1 MRDMNSAS
9 QLRNCASDVVDAARR
24 FEAAAQAP
32 ESYPGAPDS
41 LAALE
46 EAFQLL
52 SAAWYRLAADASPD
66 MAERRRRSSADGAR
80 PRADGLSREQEV
92 RVLATLHDVAAAFA
106 RTARTCRSGRTKVA
120 PIIERRLAATGAS
133 KQQAD
138 DTRWRMRQHEQPGRH
153 VA

>member
-1 MRDMNSAS
+1 MNSAS

-32 ESYPGAPDS
+32 ESYPGAPES
-41 LAALE
+41 LAVLE
-46 EAFQLL
+46 EALQVL
-52 SAAWYRLAADASPD
+52 SAAWYRIAADASPD
-66 MAERRRRSSADGAR
+66 LARRRGTTSADGAR

-106 RTARTCRSGRTKVA
+106 RTARTCRTGRTKVA
-120 PIIERRLAATGAS
+120 PMIGRRLAAIRAI
-133 KQQAD
+133 KQQGD
-138 DTRWRMRQHEQPGRH
+138 DTRSWMRDHEQPGRH